1 MLFKKHFTPS
11 LSLIIILVGDSMKD
25 PIEQG
30 YQRFRNLF
38 FGLCILAAAL
48 LLLTTMKN
56 ILNSVA
62 AASWEIHQ
70 GIVTNG
76 NEGMNRILATP
87 YNLTNGWLEYKYE
100 INGKEYRNT
109 NIGYGINQLASVLHA
124 GDSVKVYVDPN
135 NHATSALAVGFA
147 KGHFMG
153 LLFSTGFVVLGFYLW
168 RKL

>member
-1 MLFKKHFTPS
+1 MN
-11 LSLIIILVGDSMKD
+11 DSMEKN
-25 PIEQG
+25 
-30 YQRFRNLF
+30 YNRLRNLF
-38 FGLCILAAAL
+38 IGLCILAAAL

-56 ILNSVA
+56 IINSVA

-76 NEGMNRILATP
+76 SEGMNHTLATP

-109 NIGYGINQLASVLHA
+109 NVGYGINKPASVLHA
-124 GDSVKVYVDPN
+124 GDSVKVYVNPN

-147 KGHFMG
+147 RGHFVG
-153 LLFSTGFVVLGFYLW
+153 LLFSVGFVVLGFYLW